1 MNIPNSPQP
10 KCLLCICTFT
20 STVEELVVSRSSRLL
35 QAEVFHQNSDN
46 PHNVQV
52 TPSQPEFIEDLREEA
67 EMGLV
72 QVWNAQ
78 KQNAIQHKILVIY
91 GCIFHSVYCTPDV
104 LNV

>member
-1 MNIPNSPQP
+1 M
-10 KCLLCICTFT
+10 
-20 STVEELVVSRSSRLL
+20 SRSSRML

-72 QVWNAQ
+72 QVCT
-78 KQNAIQHKILVIY
+78 AIFII
-91 GCIFHSVYCTPDV
+91 
-104 LNV
+104 